1 MPEAA
6 PLDLRILGRT
16 LLHAAV
22 VGLGAGIVGAL
33 FFAGLELVQRVLL
46 ELLCGYVPLRAH
58 GEKFLPNVTDVAFRP
73 WLLWA
78 VPALG
83 ALAGGWLTTRF
94 APECRGGGG
103 DAAIEAFHHQGGFVR
118 RRVLWVKGVA
128 SMLTLGSG
136 GSGGREGPTMHIGAA
151 LGSLVAEVLRVGARE
166 RRILLVAGIAAGMSA
181 VFRTPLG
188 AALLAVEVLYRDDF
202 ESDALIPAVLASV
215 VAYSVV
221 ISIFG
226 EETLFAHAAKYAFV
240 PLHLPLYGVLAV
252 LVAFLASGFVALL
265 RWVQRVTAHLPLPVW
280 ARPGCGGVALGIIAT
295 PLIILVGLYVG
306 VPGQGLGV
314 LGGGYGAA
322 QLAVTGSHW
331 VTEGTWLTVGVLV
344 LLCAGK
350 MVASALTIGSG
361 GSAGDFA
368 PSLVIGALFGGAF
381 GRVVALVL
389 GAVDLGAELGL
400 EPRLANISRELA
412 ALDEA
417 DRSLLAGMESGEN
430 DLRLGR
436 RQAAEAEKSFLEHRA
451 GGEVLQEKLRSLE
464 RQAQSLA
471 RRRETTRARIL
482 AAKEE
487 VLSSD
492 EEENRSREN
501 IKGLEA
507 ESGLREEERLKKEA
521 LVAGAEKRLSNL
533 GRQQEEL
540 EERITGW
547 RRELENLKEERV
559 KKEVGKAEVE
569 RDLVNL
575 EEACWQELKK
585 TLQEVKA
592 EIPAEKL
599 GGSEVEEELEQ
610 AKEDLLRYKAVNL
623 MAEEEYLAQ
632 KERYEFLAK
641 QRDDLRA
648 SISDTKEAITK
659 IDQESK
665 TMFLAALAEVNRNFQ
680 QVFTLLFNG
689 GAAEVKLTDPEMPMD
704 SGVDIAAQ
712 PPGKKLQSLT
722 LLSGGEKSLTSLAFL
737 FALFRYKPTPFC
749 ILDEVDAALDEV
761 NLSRFLELMKKLK
774 TETQFI
780 IVTHNYKTMEVA
792 DYIYGTTMSEP
803 NITNVYSVK
812 LEKKEGAAPVKEP

>member
-389 GAVDLGAELGL
+389 HDPRIDPGAFALVGMGTFYGGIAHVPLSSLVLVCELAGSYDLLVPLMLAEGIAFVLLRRRSLYPAQQVSRRESPAHRDTGALDVLGGFRVGEVVAKDRPYVTLEPRTPAADVMRRIAEVPDQDVFPVLGAEG
-400 EPRLANISRELA
+400 RMV
-412 ALDEA
+412 
-417 DRSLLAGMESGEN
+417 GMVT
-430 DLRLGR
+430 
-436 RQAAEAEKSFLEHRA
+436 AEA
-451 GGEVLQEKLRSLE
+451 V
-464 RQAQSLA
+464 
-471 RRRETTRARIL
+471 RIL
-482 AAKEE
+482 AGQTDVLPVTIAADIMQPAVTVRLDDTLRTATE
-487 VLSSD
+487 VILK
-492 EEENRSREN
+492 N
-501 IKGLEA
+501 GLPEVPVVDA
-507 ESGLREEERLKKEA
+507 QGRLAGIIGES
-521 LVAGAEKRLSNL
+521 
-533 GRQQEEL
+533 
-540 EERITGW
+540 
-547 RRELENLKEERV
+547 
-559 KKEVGKAEVE
+559 
-569 RDLVNL
+569 
-575 EEACWQELKK
+575 
-585 TLQEVKA
+585 
-592 EIPAEKL
+592 EI
-599 GGSEVEEELEQ
+599 
-610 AKEDLLRYKAVNL
+610 
-623 MAEEEYLAQ
+623 AQ
-632 KERYEFLAK
+632 VY
-641 QRDDLRA
+641 LRA
-648 SISDTKEAITK
+648 T
-659 IDQESK
+659 Q
-665 TMFLAALAEVNRNFQ
+665 
-680 QVFTLLFNG
+680 
-689 GAAEVKLTDPEMPMD
+689 
-704 SGVDIAAQ
+704 
-712 PPGKKLQSLT
+712 
-722 LLSGGEKSLTSLAFL
+722 
-737 FALFRYKPTPFC
+737 
-749 ILDEVDAALDEV
+749 
-761 NLSRFLELMKKLK
+761 K
-774 TETQFI
+774 TE
-780 IVTHNYKTMEVA
+780 A
-792 DYIYGTTMSEP
+792 
-803 NITNVYSVK
+803 
-812 LEKKEGAAPVKEP
+812 